1 MALYKFKVSDSNGTI
16 SERLIDGSSQ
26 TDAFRRLQRRGL
38 KPLEY
43 LGEGAGLAASNGRL
57 RRHFD
62 VVDFTDRLVPLLEA
76 EIPLERSLGIIGDGQ
91 EGEVIGEVAQ
101 ELRRGLHEG
110 RKLSD
115 LVRER
120 GRMFPQLY
128 AGIVEA
134 GEESGALPQVMGEL
148 RRFLLEAQEM
158 RSFIISSSI
167 YPAFI
172 AVVAVIMLCLVLGII
187 VPRFAAS
194 LAGAGIQS
202 SAVDIL
208 LGVSAFFQG
217 YWWTLVAGAA
227 GLVAVVWL
235 ARRETGWM
243 RETGDRLILRVP
255 IFGQLVQYGD
265 ISRLC
270 RTMAIL
276 MRSGVHLLNTVAI
289 ANRVVQ
295 NHEIRRSL
303 EEVSGELRQGQRI
316 SSALGKSRYI
326 PAIMLRMITVGEETG
341 AVEAMLDRVSDRY
354 DSAMRKRVK
363 RLLNLF
369 EPLVIVFLGL
379 GIMAIV
385 GLMFMAILDMQSG
398 I

>member
-16 SERLIDGSSQ
+16 SESLIDGSSQ

-43 LGEGAGLAASNGRL
+43 LGEGAGMAAGNGRL

-76 EIPLERSLGIIGDGQ
+76 DIPLERSLGIIGDGQ
-91 EGEVIGEVAQ
+91 EGEAIGEVAQ

-128 AGIVEA
+128 SGIVEA

-148 RRFLLEAQEM
+148 RRFLLESQEM
-158 RSFIISSSI
+158 RSFLISSSI

-172 AVVAVIMLCLVLGII
+172 VAVGVVMLCLVLGVI

-194 LAGAGIQS
+194 LAGAGIKS
-202 SAVDIL
+202 TSVDIL
-208 LGVSAFFQG
+208 LALAAFFHG
-217 YWWTLVAGAA
+217 YWWTMVA
-227 GLVAVVWL
+227 AVVAIAVVVVL
-235 ARRETGWM
+235 ARRETGWL
-243 RETGDRLILRVP
+243 RETRDKLLLRLPIL
-255 IFGQLVQYGD
+255 GQLVLYSD

-295 NHEIRRSL
+295 NHEVRRSL

-326 PAIMLRMITVGEETG
+326 PAIMLRMVTVGEETG
-341 AVEAMLDRVSDRY
+341 AVETMLDRVSDRY
-354 DSAMRKRVK
+354 EADMRKKVK

-369 EPLVIVFLGL
+369 EPLVIVCLGL
-379 GIMAIV
+379 GVMAIV
-385 GLMFMAILDMQSG
+385 GLMFMSILDMQTG

>member
-148 RRFLLEAQEM
+148 RRFLLESQEM
-158 RSFIISSSI
+158 RSFLISSSI

-172 AVVAVIMLCLVLGII
+172 LAVGVIMLCLVLGVI

-194 LAGAGIQS
+194 LAGAGIKS
-202 SAVDIL
+202 TSVDIL
-208 LGVSAFFQG
+208 LALASFFRG
-217 YWWTLVAGAA
+217 YWWAM
-227 GLVAVVWL
+227 VAVVVAVVIVVVL
-235 ARRETGWM
+235 ARRETGWL
-243 RETGDRLILRVP
+243 RETRDKLLLRLP
-255 IFGQLVQYGD
+255 IFGQLVLYSD

-316 SSALGKSRYI
+316 SGALGKSRYI
-326 PAIMLRMITVGEETG
+326 PAIMLRMVTVGEETG
-341 AVEAMLDRVSDRY
+341 AVEIMLDRVSDRY
-354 DSAMRKRVK
+354 EADMRKKVK

-369 EPLVIVFLGL
+369 EPLVIVCLGL
-379 GIMAIV
+379 GVMAIV
-385 GLMFMAILDMQSG
+385 GLMFMSILDMQSG